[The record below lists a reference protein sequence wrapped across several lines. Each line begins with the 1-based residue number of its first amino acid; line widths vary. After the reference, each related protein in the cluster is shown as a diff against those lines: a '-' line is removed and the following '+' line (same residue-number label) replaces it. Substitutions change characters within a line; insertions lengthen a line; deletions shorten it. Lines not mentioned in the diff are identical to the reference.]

1 MSDTVE
7 RLGTSEVKI
16 QVRIPWSELEA
27 SYKDSLSK
35 VRSTIQVRGFRPG
48 KAPQAMIEKMVGE
61 RLVRDVAVDQVG
73 LRVQE
78 LIKRE
83 DIMPLKVPIGI
94 EDDLQIGEDRE
105 ASFTARVEVLPMID
119 RIDFSGLTLEEK
131 RKISDKDLRERIE
144 LIAARKA
151 PLETAPE
158 DHVVGEY
165 DQVILEGKA
174 TFKDEEGAPQ
184 DVKDFRVDLAPW
196 SEPPPGLAE
205 QVRGGKAGDTGD
217 VDLVLP
223 GPGTQDQP
231 RYAHLDYTI
240 SEVVTRRL
248 PEIDDELAKDF
259 DMESLEELEDM
270 VRESLEKEAFDE
282 YVARNG
288 ESILDQL
295 VDRVE
300 FDLPPSYSQGLPGQ
314 EEDDADEPEDEE
326 AKKAKEQ
333 REKIAELYDRFSRRN
348 VLSMLLAYQNKL
360 RLPEETIGRA
370 SEEMRG
376 YIDSQD
382 GSKAEK
388 EQAFEQWRRE
398 FEQGLFNRVLS
409 SFLVQEVEKSQG
421 KDATSGP
428 DEGENAPGDGGKQ
441 EEPSEDKDTEE
452 S

>member
-1 MSDTVE
+1 
-7 RLGTSEVKI
+7 
-16 QVRIPWSELEA
+16 
-27 SYKDSLSK
+27 
-35 VRSTIQVRGFRPG
+35 
-48 KAPQAMIEKMVGE
+48 MIEKMVGE
-61 RLVRDVAVDQVG
+61 RLVREVAVDQVG

-83 DIMPLKVPIGI
+83 DIMPLRVPIGI
-94 EDDLQIGEDRE
+94 EDDLEIGEDRE

-119 RIDFSGLTLEEK
+119 RIDFGGLTLEE
-131 RKISDKDLRERIE
+131 RRQVSDEDLRERIG

-151 PLETAPE
+151 PLETAPAG
-158 DHVVGEY
+158 HVVGEY
-165 DQVILEGKA
+165 DQVILAGKA
-174 TFKDEEGAPQ
+174 TFKDEEGDPQ

-205 QVRGGKAGDTGD
+205 KVRGAKAGDAGE

-223 GPGTQDQP
+223 GPGPGDQP

-240 SEVVTRRL
+240 SEVITRRL

-259 DMESLEELEDM
+259 DM
-270 VRESLEKEAFDE
+270 ESLEKEAFDE

-300 FDLPPSYSQGLPGQ
+300 FDLPPSYSQGLPEEPGQ
-314 EEDDADEPEDEE
+314 EDGDEDEE
-326 AKKAKEQ
+326 AKKAREQ
-333 REKIAELYDRFSRRN
+333 RAKIAELYERFSRRN

-376 YIDSQD
+376 YIDRQD
-382 GSKAEK
+382 ASKAEK

-421 KDATSGP
+421 KDAT
-428 DEGENAPGDGGKQ
+428 PGD
-441 EEPSEDKDTEE
+441 EDAEPSDEKDMEE